1 MSTKKVHSD
10 RQVFILEKN
19 NEFIKLFKDFIK
31 SYPYTPDGLRHQKV
45 YHEQRQKGK
54 ENFQA
59 IVSAYESGEDISEL
73 VLLQLLPY
81 ALTANNSQ
89 RNVWIHHA
97 PAIDKDIKKWFEGA
111 LWTKSEDWPNIA
123 QAIFNFV
130 RHCNQNPT
138 QLGEACK
145 KFSELPYTKGFQ
157 TGMLTPILNALR
169 ANDFLLIN
177 NKSRQVINYL
187 TGKSYSQKL
196 TEYSAVN
203 ATGQKL
209 IQELASDMGQTGVPS
224 MRDDDLFDMFCH
236 WLVAVKKYDFSG
248 NKPFSMDEVS
258 EFYFDVQAIKE
269 MQPEYSLSQCALD
282 TGIEEETLLN
292 WLKAIE
298 RKKQAIFYGPPG
310 TGKTYIAKKLAKYL
324 TGGSDGFV
332 DLVQFHPA
340 YTYEDFVQGIR
351 PQRID
356 GELDYPLVNGRFLNF
371 CEEACRRQDIC
382 VLIIDEINRAH
393 VARVFGE
400 LMYLLEYRDEKVPLA
415 AGEVFS
421 IPSNVRIIGT
431 MNTADRSIALVDHAI
446 RRRFA
451 FIPLYPNYEILRRYH
466 LDTGFPIEK
475 LIQTLMKLNQA
486 IGNPHNEVG
495 ISFFLLGDLAD
506 QIDSVWQLEIE
517 PYLQEYFFDQ
527 PSKVDQFRW
536 NEVNKQIYP

>member
-1 MSTKKVHSD
+1 MSTKKLDSD
-10 RQVFILEKN
+10 QQVFISEKN
-19 NEFIKLFKDFIK
+19 SEFIKLFKEFIS
-31 SYPYTPDGLRHQKV
+31 SYPYTPNGLRYQKA

-59 IVSAYESGEDISEL
+59 IVSAYESGEDISES

-81 ALTANNSQ
+81 ALTPNNIQ
-89 RNVWIHHA
+89 RNVWTHHTSVIA
-97 PAIDKDIKKWFEGA
+97 KDIKEWFENKG
-111 LWTKSEDWPNIA
+111 WTKSKDWLKIG

-130 RHCNQNPT
+130 FRCNNYPN
-138 QLGEACK
+138 QLVEACK
-145 KFSELPYTKGFQ
+145 EFSKLDYSKGFQ
-157 TGMLTPILNALR
+157 TGMLTPILNAIR

-177 NKSRQVINYL
+177 NKSLLVINYF
-187 TGKSYSQKL
+187 TGKSHSRKITDYPTL
-196 TEYSAVN
+196 N
-203 ATGQKL
+203 AIGKQL
-209 IQELASDMGQTGVPS
+209 IQELASDMRQTGVPS

-236 WLVAVKKYDFSG
+236 WLVAVKKYNFAG
-248 NKPFSMDEVS
+248 NKLLPMDKIS
-258 EFYFDVQAIKE
+258 KLPFDVEAIE

-298 RKKQAIFYGPPG
+298 RKKQAIFYGSPG

-324 TGGSDGFV
+324 TSGSDGFV
-332 DLVQFHPA
+332 DIVQFHPA

-356 GELDYPLVNGRFLNF
+356 GELDYPLVNGRFLDF
-371 CEEACRRQDIC
+371 CYKAFCRQHIC
-382 VLIIDEINRAH
+382 VLIIDEINRAN

-400 LMYLLEYRDEKVPLA
+400 LMYLLEYRDEKIPLA

-421 IPSNVRIIGT
+421 IPANVRIIGT

-451 FIPLYPNYEILRRYH
+451 FIPLYPNYEILRRHH
-466 LDTGFPIEK
+466 LDSGFPVDK
-475 LIQTLMKLNQA
+475 LIQTLKKLNHA

-506 QIDSVWQLEIE
+506 QIGSVWQLEIE
-517 PYLQEYFFDQ
+517 PYLEEYFFDQ

-536 NEVNKQIYP
+536 NEVKKQIYP

>member
-1 MSTKKVHSD
+1 MSTKKLHSE

-19 NEFIKLFKDFIK
+19 SEFIKLFEEFIR
-31 SYPYTPDGLRHQKV
+31 SYPYTQAGLRHQKV

-59 IVSAYESGEDISEL
+59 IASDYESGEDIAEV

-81 ALTANNSQ
+81 ALTAHNSQ
-89 RNVWIHHA
+89 RNVWIHHT

-111 LWTKSEDWPNIA
+111 LWIKSEDWPNIA
-123 QAIFNFV
+123 QAIFNFI
-130 RHCNQNPT
+130 RHCNQNPSH
-138 QLGEACK
+138 LGEACK
-145 KFSELPYTKGFQ
+145 EFSELPYTKGLQ
-157 TGMLTPILNALR
+157 TEMLTPILNALR
-169 ANDFLLIN
+169 PDDFLLIN
-177 NKSRQVINYL
+177 NKSRQVINYF
-187 TGKSYSQKL
+187 TEKSYSQKL
-196 TEYSAVN
+196 TEYPAVN
-203 ATGQKL
+203 TTGQKL
-209 IQELASDMGQTGVPS
+209 IQELAHDMRQTGVPS

-236 WLVAVKKYDFSG
+236 WLVAVKKYDFPG
-248 NKPFSMDEVS
+248 NKPDPMDEVS
-258 EFYFDVQAIKE
+258 KLSFDVEAIE

-298 RKKQAIFYGPPG
+298 RKKQTIFYGSPG

-332 DLVQFHPA
+332 DVVQFHPA
-340 YTYEDFVQGIR
+340 YTYEDFIQGIR

-371 CEEACRRQDIC
+371 CEEACRRQNIC
-382 VLIIDEINRAH
+382 VLIIDEINRAN

-400 LMYLLEYRDEKVPLA
+400 LMYLLEYRDQKMSLA

-421 IPSNVRIIGT
+421 IPANVRIIGT

-451 FIPLYPNYEILRRYH
+451 FISLYPNYEILRRYH
-466 LDTGFPIEK
+466 LNTGFPVEK
-475 LIQTLMKLNQA
+475 LIQTLKKLNQT

-495 ISFFLLGDLAD
+495 ISFFLLGDLVD
-506 QIDSVWQLEIE
+506 QIGSVWQLEIE
-517 PYLQEYFFDQ
+517 PYLEEYFFDQ

-536 NEVNKQIYP
+536 NEVKKQIYP

>member
-1 MSTKKVHSD
+1 MSTKKLHNN
-10 RQVFILEKN
+10 RQVFILAKN
-19 NEFIKLFKDFIK
+19 NEFIKLFKEFIS
-31 SYPYTPDGLRHQKV
+31 SYPYTQVGLRHQKV
-45 YHEQRQKGK
+45 YHEQRHKGK

-59 IVSAYESGEDISEL
+59 ISSQYESGEDITEV

-81 ALTANNSQ
+81 ASTANNSQ

-97 PAIDKDIKKWFEGA
+97 PAIDKDIKMWFEGA
-111 LWTKSEDWPNIA
+111 RWTKSEDWPNIS
-123 QAIFNFV
+123 QAIFHFV
-130 RHCNQNPT
+130 RQCNQNPT
-138 QLGEACK
+138 ELGEACK
-145 KFSELPYTKGFQ
+145 NFSKLPYTKGLQ

-169 ANDFLLIN
+169 PDGFLLIN
-177 NKSRQVINYL
+177 NKSRQVINYF
-187 TGKSYSQKL
+187 TGKCYSQKL
-196 TEYSAVN
+196 IDYPAVN
-203 ATGQKL
+203 AIGQKL
-209 IQELASDMGQTGVPS
+209 IQELAPDMRQTGVPS

-248 NKPFSMDEVS
+248 QKLFPIDEFSEIPPDIEP
-258 EFYFDVQAIKE
+258 IE

-282 TGIEEETLLN
+282 TGIEEKTLLN

-298 RKKQAIFYGPPG
+298 RKKQAIFYGTPG
-310 TGKTYIAKKLAKYL
+310 TGKTYIAKKLAKHL

-332 DLVQFHPA
+332 DIVQFHPA
-340 YTYEDFVQGIR
+340 YTYEDFIQGIR
-351 PQRID
+351 PKRID

-371 CEEACRRQDIC
+371 CEEACRRQTIC
-382 VLIIDEINRAH
+382 VLIIDEINRAN
-393 VARVFGE
+393 VARIFGE
-400 LMYLLEYRDEKVPLA
+400 LMYLLEYRDEKMHLA

-451 FIPLYPNYEILRRYH
+451 FIPLYPNYEILHQYH
-466 LDTGFPIEK
+466 LNTGFPVEK
-475 LIQTLMKLNQA
+475 LIQTLMKLNQE

-506 QIDSVWQLEIE
+506 QIDSVWQMEIE
-517 PYLQEYFFDQ
+517 PYLEEYFFDQ

-536 NEVNKQIYP
+536 NEVKKQIDP